1 MQCMIVKDTD
11 RMYGDCCRQSKNEDV
26 STVLIVIWKRQILV
40 QGKQNKMLVPS
51 PHHQ

>member
-26 STVLIVIWKRQILV
+26 STVLIVIWKRQILW
-40 QGKQNKMLVPS
+40 N
-51 PHHQ
+51 H

>member
-26 STVLIVIWKRQILV
+26 STVFC
-40 QGKQNKMLVPS
+40 MLFGRDLNTRKAE
-51 PHHQ
+51 